1 MGSTDVTVR
10 KKENEARRAK
20 AREVASNAA
29 KVLAENPEVCQRC
42 AADGEYRILLFWFVS
57 CWAG

>member
-1 MGSTDVTVR
+1 MKEAERVR

-29 KVLAENPEVCQRC
+29 KVLAKSPEACWWC
-42 AADGEYRILLFWFVS
+42 AVDGE
-57 CWAG
+57 